1 MKEMFCSRLIPS
13 LFFYNETWRS
23 LVGLNISFNFYFVS
37 KLSTNEGSFLI
48 WINISELCAV
58 PDVD

>member
-37 KLSTNEGSFLI
+37 KLSTNEGLFLI
-48 WINISELCAV
+48 WINIGELCAV